1 MENIEEL
8 QEKIQELIQE
18 KKINELHSML
28 EEINSAD
35 FPSLFEELKQEE
47 IVIIYRLLS
56 KEKAA
61 EVFAELDSDVQEKLI
76 NVFTDKE
83 LKTVINEL
91 FMDDTV
97 DLIEEMPA
105 SVVKRILKN
114 IGARDR
120 KVINE
125 LLNYPED
132 SAGSIMTTEFVEFK
146 ENITV
151 QQGFDIIKK
160 TGLNKETVYHC
171 YVLDKSRK
179 LLGFV
184 DIKEMLISDRDIKIT
199 EIMEDNPIYVLTS
212 EDKEDVAKKFDK
224 YNYIAMPVVDTENRL
239 VGIVTIDDAID
250 VIQEENTEDFEK
262 MAAMIPNEE
271 TYFKTGVFTHAKN
284 RILWLLVLMISSTF
298 TGAIIEKYQSAF
310 AVVPVLVAFIPMI
323 MGTGGNCGSQSS
335 TLVIRGLALD
345 EIKITD
351 IFKVIWKELRVAIVV
366 GVILALVTA
375 IRIYFQYGSSYQGE
389 ILHLSMVVGL
399 TLILTAILAK
409 LVGGILPMIAKTLK
423 LDPAIMAAPLIST
436 IVDMCS
442 ILIFFKCAVM
452 IMGI

>member
-8 QEKIQELIQE
+8 QEKIQQLIQE